1 MTDPFHDLP
10 GPVGG
15 SDAGGGEELSPV
27 EEACDVGRLVNVHPA
42 DLKHR
47 WTRALPCSTTLSLS
61 RPRSQY
67 LIRQHWRVTDSIV
80 GVVED
85 QRPSIELLSPAPGV
99 SYSFIQ
105 PSSPPPDGAL
115 DVDALFIW
123 NVRSRFLRDNWSGL
137 HRLRWVH
144 AATAGVEWVLFP
156 ELVDSDVVVTNSRF
170 IFDRALAEY
179 VIGMMLVLSKD
190 FQTTFVHHVE
200 HRWEQREGD
209 TLDGKVVVVVGV
221 GPIARRTAQLAK
233 AFGMVVRGIG
243 RTARS
248 GDPDFGDIASAASLH
263 ALFAEADYV
272 VMVLPNTPLTA
283 GLVDAAALA
292 ALKPTAVLVNVGRA
306 ATLDQGALVSALRE
320 GRLAAAALDV
330 VTPEPLPPD
339 NPLWDVPNLMI
350 SPHMSGDFRGW
361 RSKIVEL
368 FERNLESWLRGA
380 PLMNVVDKHL
390 GYAPGSPGGE

>member
-1 MTDPFHDLP
+1 
-10 GPVGG
+10 
-15 SDAGGGEELSPV
+15 
-27 EEACDVGRLVNVHPA
+27 
-42 DLKHR
+42 
-47 WTRALPCSTTLSLS
+47 
-61 RPRSQY
+61 
-67 LIRQHWRVTDSIV
+67 VTDSIV

-85 QRPSIELLSPAPGV
+85 ERPSNELLSPRLGV
-99 SYSFIQ
+99 SYRFIQ
-105 PSSPPPDGAL
+105 TSSPPPDGAL

-170 IFDRALAEY
+170 IFDEALAEY
-179 VIGMMLVLSKD
+179 VMGMMLVLSKD
-190 FQTTFVHHVE
+190 LQTTFAHQAE
-200 HRWEQREGD
+200 HRWKQREGD
-209 TLDGKVVVVVGV
+209 TLDRKVVVVVGV

-243 RTARS
+243 RTART
-248 GDPDFGDIASAASLH
+248 GDPDFGDIASPESLH
-263 ALFAEADYV
+263 TLFAEADYV

-292 ALKPTAVLVNVGRA
+292 ALKPAARLINVGRA
-306 ATLDQGALVSALRE
+306 ATLDQDALVSALRD
-320 GRLAAAALDV
+320 GRIAAAALDV

-339 NPLWDVPNLMI
+339 DPLWDVPNLLV

-361 RSKIVEL
+361 RRKIVEL
-368 FERNLESWLRGA
+368 FERNLDSWLRGA
-380 PLMNVVDKHL
+380 PLSNVVDKHL
-390 GYAPGSPGGE
+390 GYAPGSPRGE

>member
-1 MTDPFHDLP
+1 M
-10 GPVGG
+10 
-15 SDAGGGEELSPV
+15 
-27 EEACDVGRLVNVHPA
+27 
-42 DLKHR
+42 
-47 WTRALPCSTTLSLS
+47 
-61 RPRSQY
+61 
-67 LIRQHWRVTDSIV
+67 TDSIV

-85 QRPSIELLSPAPGV
+85 ERPSNELLSPPPGV

-190 FQTTFVHHVE
+190 LQTTFVHQAE

-368 FERNLESWLRGA
+368 FERNLESWLLGA
-380 PLMNVVDKHL
+380 PLLNVVDKHL
-390 GYAPGSPGGE
+390 GYAPGSPRGE

>member
-1 MTDPFHDLP
+1 
-10 GPVGG
+10 
-15 SDAGGGEELSPV
+15 
-27 EEACDVGRLVNVHPA
+27 
-42 DLKHR
+42 
-47 WTRALPCSTTLSLS
+47 
-61 RPRSQY
+61 
-67 LIRQHWRVTDSIV
+67 VTDFIV

-85 QRPSIELLSPAPGV
+85 ERPSNDLLSPRAGV
-99 SYSFIQ
+99 TYRFIQ
-105 PSSPPPDGAL
+105 PSVPPPDGAL
-115 DVDALFIW
+115 DVDALFVW
-123 NVRSRFLRDNWSGL
+123 NVRSSFLRDNWSRL

-156 ELVDSDVVVTNSRF
+156 ELVESDVVVTNSRF

-190 FQTTFVHHVE
+190 FQSTFGHQAG
-200 HRWEQREGD
+200 HRWDQRESD
-209 TLDGKVVVVVGV
+209 TLDGKVVVFVGV
-221 GPIARRTAQLAK
+221 GPIARRTAQLATV
-233 AFGMVVRGIG
+233 FGMVVRGIG
-243 RTARS
+243 RTARTA
-248 GDPDFGDIASAASLH
+248 DTDFGDIASPESMH
-263 ALFAEADYV
+263 ALFADADYV

-292 ALKPTAVLVNVGRA
+292 ALKPTARLVNVGRA
-306 ATLDQGALVSALRE
+306 ATLDQDALAGALRE

-339 NPLWDVPNLMI
+339 DPLWDAPNLMI

-380 PLMNVVDKHL
+380 PLVNVVDKHL
-390 GYAPGSPGGE
+390 GYAPRSSRGE